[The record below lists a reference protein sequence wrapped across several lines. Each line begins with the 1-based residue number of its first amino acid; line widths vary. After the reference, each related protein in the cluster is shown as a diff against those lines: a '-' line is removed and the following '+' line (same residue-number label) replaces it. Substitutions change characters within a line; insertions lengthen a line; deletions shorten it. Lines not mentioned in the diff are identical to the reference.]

1 MIAVVHSYMTVD
13 FNVIIKERLTVTV
26 FDKGMQQRQSMK
38 RERVMTSNLMTGWLK
53 DWEDDGGC
61 VY

>member
-53 DWEDDGGC
+53 D
-61 VY
+61 